1 VTPTSHGTVIPYR
14 RRGEYKPKAD
24 DLRLELEART
34 AEERN
39 ASAKAAPITHL
50 ARRSRDPQ
58 VMAAALVVAEAFIVR
73 HQRRWTGGDAA

>member
-1 VTPTSHGTVIPYR
+1 MSLLPL
-14 RRGEYKPKAD
+14 AD

-39 ASAKAAPITHL
+39 ASAKAAPIIHL
-50 ARRSRDPQ
+50 ARRSRVPQ

-73 HQRRWTGGDAA
+73 HQRRWTPGDAA

>member
-1 VTPTSHGTVIPYR
+1 MSLLPL
-14 RRGEYKPKAD
+14 AD